1 MWARAGRD
9 LLREPPQG
17 HRRKLSATL
26 RGSVRRARSEE
37 TRRSDD
43 DPVWQPKKFGPRVR
57 GFHPS
62 TLEET
67 SFSKK
72 KYRSRHRCAIFP

>member
-1 MWARAGRD
+1 MWAGAGRN

-26 RGSVRRARSEE
+26 RGFREARASEA
-37 TRRSDD
+37 SDD
-43 DPVWQPKKFGPRVR
+43 DPVWQPTTRRSFRSVR
-57 GFHPS
+57 GFSPVDNPS

-67 SFSKK
+67 SFEM
-72 KYRSRHRCAIFP
+72 YRTGPSLL